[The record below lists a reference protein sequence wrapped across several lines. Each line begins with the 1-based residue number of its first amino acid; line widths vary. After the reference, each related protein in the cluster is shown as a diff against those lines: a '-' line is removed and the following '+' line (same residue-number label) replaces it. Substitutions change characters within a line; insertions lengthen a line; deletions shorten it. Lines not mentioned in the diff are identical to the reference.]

1 MITRN
6 NYDKSKEIAAPA
18 AEKLLLEYDGER
30 WLTESDAGTV
40 EIDAAFV
47 PWLDEEPEKP
57 QAVEPGG
64 YYSVGGVLTYCAA
77 EGECAESCDACAVVR
92 ACGHGK
98 HPVIDC
104 GSKKFG
110 QGAPRYLRL
119 ATVEDVE
126 RLREASATLNGV
138 VEENGEIVVDDA
150 PQEAAPETTEAAEL
164 AELRQAL
171 AQRKRWEERVAEV
184 TRLKQEARDLEAEAK
199 ETARKAKK
207 DAEKY
212 EAEHDE
218 LVAMGA
224 ERYAEFLAM
233 QTPLLDIAEN
243 WRELPVGK
251 LRDALGDAT
260 FAVVEE
266 NFRTLGQISD
276 WLGSDPRSK
285 IKGLTEKRVDAISD
299 ALETFYAEEE
309 RAEFVRA
316 DVIAAEREA
325 ARRDAEA
332 DETPLDDYETDAARE
347 AIDAIN
353 DMLEYDVWEGFDADW
368 FLDVS
373 TQFEDDEKSLTRA
386 QFQGICNIYN
396 EFQRRKNAE
405 FEDAAK

>member
-6 NYDKSKEIAAPA
+6 NYESKEIAAPA
-18 AEKLLLEYDGER
+18 VEKLLLEYDGER
-30 WLTESDAGTV
+30 WLTETDAGTV
-40 EIDAAFV
+40 EIDAALV
-47 PWLDEEPEKP
+47 SWLDEEPEKP
-57 QAVEPGG
+57 QAVEPGE
-64 YYSVGGVLTYCAA
+64 YYSVGGILTYCAA
-77 EGECAESCDACAVVR
+77 EGECAKSCDACAVVR
-92 ACGHGK
+92 ACGHAE

-104 GSKKFG
+104 GSKKYG

-119 ATVEDVE
+119 ATVEDVA
-126 RLREASATLNGV
+126 RLCDASLLLNGEV
-138 VEENGEIVVDDA
+138 DENGEIVVAAA

-164 AELRQAL
+164 AALRQAL

-285 IKGLTEKRVDAISD
+285 IKGLTEKRIDAISD

-309 RAEFVRA
+309 RAEFARA

-332 DETPLDDYETDAARE
+332 DETPLDEHEIAAARLAVE
-347 AIDAIN
+347 AINEA
-353 DMLEYDVWEGFDADW
+353 LERDVWEGFDADW

-373 TQFEDDEKSLTRA
+373 TQFEDDEESLTRA
-386 QFQGICNIYN
+386 QFDGLCNIYN
-396 EFQRRKNAE
+396 EFQRRANAE
-405 FEDAAK
+405 FEDAAQ